1 MAAVEHLDLEAQIA
15 RWREYAERRQ
25 AIGTDVDELEDHL
38 RGQVEELESSGLST
52 DEAFLV
58 SVRRMGRLDDVSREF
73 AREHAERLWKQLV
86 VLQDDGPVARGR
98 RGLGLAL
105 ALGIGA
111 GLAVKAPAL
120 LPLDADAM
128 ATFYLRNLTLL
139 VFPFLA
145 AWFAWSR
152 SMSARRV
159 LLQLVVPFGLAAA
172 AVNLFPLAPESA
184 SLVLVTI
191 HLPIVLWFVVGLAYI
206 GGEWR
211 SGVRRMDF
219 VRFTGEWFVYYVLI
233 ALGGGALMGL
243 TALGFDAIG
252 IDPFPVLAEWVAPC
266 GAAGAVLVAAWLV
279 EAKQSV
285 IENIAPVLTRVFT
298 PLTTLALV
306 VFLLTLLVARP
317 GADVERELLILGDLM
332 LVLVLGLILYAL
344 SARSPDVPP
353 SLFDKLQLVLVA
365 LALVVDAL
373 MLIAMAGRIAEFG
386 ASPNKVAALGLNIVL
401 LVNLARAGW
410 LSFGF
415 IRGRQT
421 FGAVE
426 RWQTDYLPV
435 IAAWVAIVAFVVP
448 PVFGWA

>member
-1 MAAVEHLDLEAQIA
+1 MAAVEHLDLDEQIA
-15 RWREYAERRQ
+15 RWRAHAERRQ

-38 RGQVEELESSGLST
+38 RGLVEELEASGLSP

-58 SVRRMGRLDDVSREF
+58 AVRRMGALDDVSREF

-86 VLQDDGPVARGR
+86 VMQDDGPPGRGR
-98 RGLGLAL
+98 RGLGLVLAL
-105 ALGIGA
+105 AVGA
-111 GLAVKAPAL
+111 GLAVKIPSLFDVDGDTLAL
-120 LPLDADAM
+120 
-128 ATFYLRNLTLL
+128 FYLPNLSLL

-152 SMSARRV
+152 SMPARRV
-159 LLQLVVPFGLAAA
+159 WVQLVLPFAVAALAA
-172 AVNLFPLAPESA
+172 NLFPLTQDSA
-184 SLVLVTI
+184 SLVLMTI
-191 HLPIVLWFVVGLAYI
+191 HLPIALWFVVGLAYT

-211 SGVRRMDF
+211 SGARRMDF
-219 VRFTGEWFVYYVLI
+219 IRFTGEWFVYYVLI
-233 ALGGGALMGL
+233 ALGGAALVGL
-243 TALGFDAIG
+243 TGLGFTAIG
-252 IDPFPVLAEWVAPC
+252 VDPFPVLGAWVVPC

-279 EAKQSV
+279 EAKQNV

-298 PLTTLALV
+298 PLTTIALL
-306 VFLLTLLVARP
+306 VFLVTVAVARP
-317 GADVERELLILGDLM
+317 GVDVERELLILGDLM

-344 SARSPDVPP
+344 SARSPDTPP
-353 SLFDKLQLVLVA
+353 GLFDRLQLLLVA

-373 MLIAMAGRIAEFG
+373 MLVAMAGRIAEFG

-410 LSFGF
+410 LGLGF
-415 IRGRQT
+415 VRGRRP

-435 IAAWVAIVAFVVP
+435 IAVWVTLVALVLP